1 MLVPWLRST
10 PAVATSGQ
18 LRRTGDQRVSVA
30 DRVPAG
36 IDTRVA
42 TAARMY
48 DYWLGGHDNFAA
60 DRIAALKVAER
71 SPEAPMVARANRA
84 FLGRAARFLV
94 GEAGIRQFLDLG
106 TGLPSKGNVHQV
118 AQAVAQDARIV
129 YVDNDPM
136 VPAHSR
142 ALKTGDGTA
151 VIRAD
156 LRDAAAILEHPDT
169 RRLIDFSQ
177 PLAILFVAVLHF
189 VGDPG
194 AQQAVAAF
202 TSVAVPGSYVVLSHI
217 TGDPDP
223 EAAAQ
228 FTAVYGGTAN
238 PNTLRSRQE
247 ILGLFGG
254 LEMVE
259 PGLVPVQQWRPDD
272 PHAAA
277 PDKAV
282 YVDNDPMVLAHARAL
297 KTGEDAVV
305 IHADLREVG
314 TIIDHP
320 DTRRLIDFTQP
331 LAVLFVAVLHFV
343 GDPDAHEAVARFAG
357 RTAPGSYLVLSHVTQ
372 DEVDPQTVATGT
384 AVYASTANPIIARPR
399 AKILEFFDGLDIVQ
413 PGLVPVAQWRPDE
426 HEPVAVGQG
435 LLGGVGKKLA

>member
-1 MLVPWLRST
+1 M
-10 PAVATSGQ
+10 
-18 LRRTGDQRVSVA
+18 SVA

-71 SPEAPMVARANRA
+71 
-84 FLGRAARFLV
+84 
-94 GEAGIRQFLDLG
+94 
-106 TGLPSKGNVHQV
+106 
-118 AQAVAQDARIV
+118 
-129 YVDNDPM
+129 
-136 VPAHSR
+136 
-142 ALKTGDGTA
+142 
-151 VIRAD
+151 
-156 LRDAAAILEHPDT
+156 
-169 RRLIDFSQ
+169 
-177 PLAILFVAVLHF
+177 
-189 VGDPG
+189 
-194 AQQAVAAF
+194 
-202 TSVAVPGSYVVLSHI
+202 
-217 TGDPDP
+217 
-223 EAAAQ
+223 
-228 FTAVYGGTAN
+228 
-238 PNTLRSRQE
+238 
-247 ILGLFGG
+247 
-254 LEMVE
+254 
-259 PGLVPVQQWRPDD
+259 
-272 PHAAA
+272 
-277 PDKAV
+277 
-282 YVDNDPMVLAHARAL
+282 
-297 KTGEDAVV
+297 
-305 IHADLREVG
+305 
-314 TIIDHP
+314 
-320 DTRRLIDFTQP
+320 IDFTQP